1 MQTHEAGGAQQQPRR
16 TGSEVG
22 PPCQVAGPCCPHR
35 RPHGGPCGPTAL
47 LPFPCVRRPLDHV
60 HAGLATS
67 TRSGRGGAHGL
78 AAAVLGVPGPCVTSA
93 RALGRGSHTR
103 CDGGP
108 AAQPGRPVCPQAVV
122 VASRPR
128 LFPPLSPSSALSLAQ
143 NRPSECLPRPR
154 SAFATS
160 PGPREEPTRAPAVP
174 YRRPELSRSPRGAC
188 AGSPLLTSS
197 HAH

>member
-67 TRSGRGGAHGL
+67 TRSGRGGTHGL

-128 LFPPLSPSSALSLAQ
+128 LSPPLSPSSALSLARTGRQ
-143 NRPSECLPRPR
+143 SVRLGLAQPSPP
-154 SAFATS
+154 APV
-160 PGPREEPTRAPAVP
+160 PG
-174 YRRPELSRSPRGAC
+174 RSPREPRPSLTGGLSCPAAP
-188 AGSPLLTSS
+188 AGPVQGP
-197 HAH
+197 HC